1 MRQRGTSVSSISA
14 RSYDT
19 PSEASLTYAGRAG
32 KKNGEKKVTKFF
44 NLATF
49 FFLSYK
55 RNYLVI
61 FMLPTLNP
69 HPPPWAWV
77 TFPAVFHPP
86 RHSECQQPDP
96 RSSMRHFRTFPS
108 PGITAEDSPVSRTRR
123 LAHETTSEDPPVS
136 RTRRLAHETTSEGHS
151 VSRTRCLAH
160 ETTSEDL
167 PVSRMRLFAHET
179 TLEDTDKPPPV
190 PILSPGH
197 FGTPDKPLL
206 YQKLSHSLFRITFF
220 LKICFELFV

>member
-1 MRQRGTSVSSISA
+1 
-14 RSYDT
+14 
-19 PSEASLTYAGRAG
+19 
-32 KKNGEKKVTKFF
+32 
-44 NLATF
+44 
-49 FFLSYK
+49 
-55 RNYLVI
+55 
-61 FMLPTLNP
+61 MLPTLNP

-77 TFPAVFHPP
+77 TFPAVFQLT

-108 PGITAEDSPVSRTRR
+108 PGITAEDSPVSRTRCLAHETTLADSFVSRMRRLAHETTSADPFVSRTRR

-136 RTRRLAHETTSEGHS
+136 RMRRLAHETTLADSF
-151 VSRTRCLAH
+151 VSRTR
-160 ETTSEDL
+160 
-167 PVSRMRLFAHET
+167 RLAHET

-206 YQKLSHSLFRITFF
+206 YQKLSHSLFRITYF
-220 LKICFELFV
+220 LRSCFELFV